1 MCHTKKST
9 TPKNVPYQKN
19 VLYQRAII
27 GVLRESTHAEVVPKS
42 DTVWSRTTTITTTYT
57 TTSTTSTSTS
67 STTGFKV

>member
-1 MCHTKKST
+1 M
-9 TPKNVPYQKN
+9 Q
-19 VLYQRAII
+19 I
-27 GVLRESTHAEVVPKS
+27 AEVVPKS